1 MVPFAAARR
10 QGKLGLTMT
19 TQRRRRNRIS
29 NYLFVAT
36 ILLSVIVPVVFLRHH
51 RLTVILAIWSLLWLG
66 FLVHLSIGHPRAIGV
81 LGGNARRRAIIN
93 AAITVVFLALFA
105 VAAFYGDRGL
115 EVAVSACLI
124 YLAGLIL
131 YRFAKTP
138 DQLGAM
144 DWLLAAIF
152 VGLVVYCAYL
162 TALGHV
168 AACGLPLTVAMLF
181 WIIVTKRHRIV
192 MPDLSALPQKM
203 REVQAGLVALENDG
217 PESGRTRAI

>member
-1 MVPFAAARR
+1 MTPGRR
-10 QGKLGLTMT
+10 L
-19 TQRRRRNRIS
+19 RNRIS
-29 NYLFVAT
+29 HYLFVAT
-36 ILLSVIVPVVFLRHH
+36 ILLSVILPVMFLHHH
-51 RLTVILAIWSLLWLG
+51 RLAVILAIWSLLWFG
-66 FLVHLSIGHPRAIGV
+66 FLVHLSVGRRRAIGV

-105 VAAFYGDRGL
+105 VAAFHGDRGL

-138 DQLGAM
+138 EQLAAM

-168 AACGLPLTVAMLF
+168 AACSLPLTVAMLF
-181 WIIVTKRHRIV
+181 WTILIRRHRILL
-192 MPDLSALPQKM
+192 PDLSALPQKM
-203 REVQAGLVALENDG
+203 REVRAARVSLENDG